1 MNKTLTLLSAG
12 FFRRLTALLYDSLI
26 VVSLLIVAGGV
37 IMVILE
43 ALVAVGVLSYGHY
56 QNVSQLLT
64 HHPIFSPAYT
74 LYLASIWIYFFVY
87 CWTKH
92 GQTLGM
98 KASKIMVRNQD
109 GSLITATQALIRL
122 ATAGLGLGNLTVLID
137 PQKRSFQD
145 IWAKTEVVVLNQSR

>member
-1 MNKTLTLLSAG
+1 MNNTSSLLSAG

-26 VVSLLIVAGGV
+26 VVFLLFVAGGM
-37 IMVILE
+37 IMIILE
-43 ALVAVGVLSYGHY
+43 ALVAIGVLSYGPY
-56 QNVSQLLT
+56 QNVSQFLT
-64 HHPIFSPAYT
+64 RHPTVSPAYT
-74 LYLASIWIYFFVY
+74 LYLATIWIYFFVY

-98 KASKIMVRNQD
+98 KASKILVRNQD
-109 GSLITATQALIRL
+109 GSLITTTQALIRL

-145 IWAKTEVVVLNQSR
+145 IWAKTEVVVVSQSR